1 MKLSN
6 IPHVRAE
13 AIDAAL
19 TNFFAAN
26 ELKPAVLGKRRL
38 RNLVHWLECQHRYIA
53 NVNEKGRLAGW
64 ANLLEHTSENQ
75 QSLFLQWTTQDDGVW
90 IETRKWTDLASIRS
104 LRLSSLGRSIAS
116 QAHSFKVRIYSNGGR
131 CTYFLWTF

>member
-26 ELKPAVLGKRRL
+26 ELKPVALGKRRL
-38 RNLVHWLECQHRYIA
+38 RNLVHWLEYHNRYIA
-53 NVNEKGRLAGW
+53 NVNEKRRLAGW
-64 ANLLEHTSENQ
+64 ANLLEPTSENQ

-90 IETRKWTDLASIRS
+90 IETRKWTDLASIGS
-104 LRLSSLGRSIAS
+104 LRLSPLGRSIAS
-116 QAHSFKVRIYSNGGR
+116 QAHSFKVRIYNNGGR
-131 CTYFLWTF
+131 CTYFLWRF